1 MHILI
6 CNDDGYSAQG
16 IKALTSVMERFGRVT
31 VVAPEYNHSG
41 ASNSLTLNQPLTVT
55 EIDER
60 TFAVSG
66 TPSDCIHVAMTG
78 LLSEKPD
85 LIVSGINGG
94 ANMGDDTLYSGTV
107 AAAMEGYIFG
117 VDSIAFS
124 QIERGWKELPAAAE
138 AASTVVERFLKNKNS
153 EKTVLLNVNIPCL
166 PSSDLKGIAAT
177 RLGRRFSADPLVKT
191 VNPRGMTVYW
201 LGKAGRPADAA
212 EGTDFWAVAHGFVS
226 VTPLAIDLTS
236 HEEVASAAQ
245 WMA

>member
-107 AAAMEGYIFG
+107 A
-117 VDSIAFS
+117 DSSCLRLAPF
-124 QIERGWKELPAAAE
+124 QYCLCQ
-138 AASTVVERFLKNKNS
+138 TVFVVEHDFFHFLN
-153 EKTVLLNVNIPCL
+153 
-166 PSSDLKGIAAT
+166 
-177 RLGRRFSADPLVKT
+177 R
-191 VNPRGMTVYW
+191 
-201 LGKAGRPADAA
+201 
-212 EGTDFWAVAHGFVS
+212 FVS
-226 VTPLAIDLTS
+226 L
-236 HEEVASAAQ
+236 
-245 WMA
+245 